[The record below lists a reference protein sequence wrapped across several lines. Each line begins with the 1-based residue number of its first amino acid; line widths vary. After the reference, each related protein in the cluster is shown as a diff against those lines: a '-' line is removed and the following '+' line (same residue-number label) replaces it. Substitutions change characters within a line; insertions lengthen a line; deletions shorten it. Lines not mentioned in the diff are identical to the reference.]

1 MEVWPTRHDFKQGF
15 RLGNSGNQVELLVL
29 TLDFVGQQ
37 LMNGWFP
44 YHTWQLEFFGYPCW
58 QVVIRDRT
66 IRLVGDVYD
75 QVSRMG
81 RSGRPWS
88 KAQIPSRIHQSNI
101 NMILYRFN
109 MISSYSEDSLFV
121 YIHNNSNSNS
131 NANNS
136 SSNSNDNRNSSS
148 NTNSNSNSNNNHN
161 SNSNNNSIIIAIE
174 ILIVIIIMVMLIIIV
189 IQIVTIIIYN
199 HIIYIYVLMIH
210 SHILSQ
216 EFRPQDMGGGN
227 FTPSRD
233 PEIHVF
239 FFFTKH
245 HINMVHTWY
254 PYSTILICMIM

>member
-1 MEVWPTRHDFKQGF
+1 M
-15 RLGNSGNQVELLVL
+15 
-29 TLDFVGQQ
+29 
-37 LMNGWFP
+37 
-44 YHTWQLEFFGYPCW
+44 
-58 QVVIRDRT
+58 IRDRT

-199 HIIYIYVLMIH
+199 HIIYICINDSFSYTIPR
-210 SHILSQ
+210 I
-216 EFRPQDMGGGN
+216 P
-227 FTPSRD
+227 TPGHGRWQLYTITRSRD
-233 PEIHVF
+233 PCF
-239 FFFTKH
+239 FFKAPH
-245 HINMVHTWY
+245 
-254 PYSTILICMIM
+254 